1 MLKNI
6 IGFDYTQCKQC
17 MVKNLKGKG
26 EVIDSDILFLPIYDV
41 EAENKKEFDSFI
53 KELSESMNTEG
64 EHEIFSYKPDDIKG
78 LYDYVIKEK
87 DKGGGNHVFLS
98 KFDIEQIVKMLFHS
112 SSKQI
117 GDFRGI
123 LFAVYRDASKAE
135 YIEADIIAL
144 RELLSS
150 VQKRMDADDDVMDK
164 IQEKQLQWLCD
175 NLKMFISQMS

>member
-1 MLKNI
+1 M
-6 IGFDYTQCKQC
+6 
-17 MVKNLKGKG
+17 
-26 EVIDSDILFLPIYDV
+26 E
-41 EAENKKEFDSFI
+41 ENKKEFDGFI

-87 DKGGGNHVFLS
+87 DKAGENHVFLS
-98 KFDIEQIVKMLFHS
+98 KFDIKQLVEMLFHS

-117 GDFRGI
+117 DDFREI
-123 LFAVYRDASKAE
+123 LFAVYRYASKSE
-135 YIEADIIAL
+135 FIEADIIAL
-144 RELLSS
+144 RELLSL
-150 VQKRMDADDDVMDK
+150 VQERMDADDDVMDK